1 MQYLTSWVLGPAGYV
16 MPFSPLRIL
25 SIGQSH
31 LHLSDKCYALAILGD
46 KREFRFKQIKKKAEC
61 AIVRLFRWLD

>member
-1 MQYLTSWVLGPAGYV
+1 

-31 LHLSDKCYALAILGD
+31 LHLSDKCYALAILED
-46 KREFRFKQIKKKAEC
+46 KREFRFKQIKKEAEF